1 MHGDGLFEVA
11 AADALEG
18 AAEAMFALGRFADA
32 ADTAARLDGHDALN
46 LAARALHRL
55 GRDIEA
61 EGFYKR
67 AFDSSPDR
75 PESAVGLANLMIERG
90 DGDGAV
96 LWARKAV
103 SADPG
108 SREAKKA
115 LERALAE
122 SRKGRG
128 GRGQWVA

>member
-1 MHGDGLFEVA
+1 
-11 AADALEG
+11 
-18 AAEAMFALGRFADA
+18 
-32 ADTAARLDGHDALN
+32 
-46 LAARALHRL
+46 
-55 GRDIEA
+55 
-61 EGFYKR
+61 
-67 AFDSSPDR
+67 
-75 PESAVGLANLMIERG
+75 MIERG